1 MRDDIVY
8 RIETD
13 RGGDDPANVGLS
25 NCAHNTSLNGL
36 NLAEV
41 LRQQERE
48 VSHGNAADLLME
60 LVEAGNCSA
69 VFHAMNEGDV
79 KRIMAHPVTM
89 PSSDGGIEGP
99 SERVPHPR
107 NYGTF
112 ARVLGRYVREEN
124 LMPFH
129 TAIHKVARLPADR
142 IGLSERGRIEAG
154 AIADIAVL
162 DADEV
167 IDTATF
173 EDPHQYAKGAQ
184 HVFVAGQ
191 AVLLNAE
198 MTGARPGRVL
208 RSR

>member
-1 MRDDIVY
+1 
-8 RIETD
+8 
-13 RGGDDPANVGLS
+13 
-25 NCAHNTSLNGL
+25 
-36 NLAEV
+36 
-41 LRQQERE
+41 
-48 VSHGNAADLLME
+48 ME

-69 VFHAMNEGDV
+69 VFHAIHEEDV

-112 ARVLGRYVREEN
+112 ARVLGYYVREEN
-124 LMPFH
+124 VMPLH
-129 TAIHKVARLPADR
+129 TAVHKMARLPADR
-142 IGLSERGRIEAG
+142 IGLDDRGRIAAG
-154 AIADIAVL
+154 AIADVAVL
-162 DADEV
+162 DPETV
-167 IDTATF
+167 IDKAVF
-173 EDPHQYAKGAQ
+173 GDPHQYAEGMH

-191 AVLLNAE
+191 AVLLGGE